1 MQYAFG
7 GSKQKQTKPSIMWLI
22 SLSISS
28 ILVIITINVL
38 STSNNNNIVANGNFI
53 FGNNNNKPTLR
64 PTTHRRHSVLSRAAK
79 QMKKITKDGIKLI
92 DKKNIA
98 RCVYT
103 VYFMW
108 FMCMYYSIKP
118 YLTICK

>member
-1 MQYAFG
+1 MRGDLIMHMKAAAAVD
-7 GSKQKQTKPSIMWLI
+7 KQTKPSIMWLI

-38 STSNNNNIVANGNFI
+38 STSNNNNTVAGNFI
-53 FGNNNNKPTLR
+53 FGNGNNKPTLR

-103 VYFMW
+103 VYFML
-108 FMCMYYSIKP
+108 YVVHVHV
-118 YLTICK
+118 LLN

>member
-1 MQYAFG
+1 MAD
-7 GSKQKQTKPSIMWLI
+7 KQKQTKPSIMWLI
-22 SLSISS
+22 SLSLTS

-38 STSNNNNIVANGNFI
+38 STSTNNNIVAGNFI
-53 FGNNNNKPTLR
+53 FGNGNNKPTLR

-98 RCVYT
+98 RYV
-103 VYFMW
+103 
-108 FMCMYYSIKP
+108 
-118 YLTICK
+118 

>member
-1 MQYAFG
+1 MLSVAD
-7 GSKQKQTKPSIMWLI
+7 KQKQTKPSIMWLI

-28 ILVIITINVL
+28 ILVITINIL

-53 FGNNNNKPTLR
+53 FGNGNNKPTLR

-103 VYFMW
+103 VYFML
-108 FMCMYYSIKP
+108 YVVHVHV
-118 YLTICK
+118 LLN

>member
-1 MQYAFG
+1 MKAAAAD
-7 GSKQKQTKPSIMWLI
+7 KQTKPSIMWLI

-38 STSNNNNIVANGNFI
+38 STSNNDNIVANGNFI
-53 FGNNNNKPTLR
+53 FGNGNNNKPTLR

-98 RCVYT
+98 RYV
-103 VYFMW
+103 
-108 FMCMYYSIKP
+108 
-118 YLTICK
+118 

>member
-1 MQYAFG
+1 MKSAAAD
-7 GSKQKQTKPSIMWLI
+7 KQVTKPSIMWLI

-38 STSNNNNIVANGNFI
+38 STSNNNNTVANGNFI
-53 FGNNNNKPTLR
+53 FGNGNNKPTLR

-98 RCVYT
+98 RCVHGVFLCFILCYGSCACIT
-103 VYFMW
+103 QLNH
-108 FMCMYYSIKP
+108 I
-118 YLTICK
+118 

>member
-1 MQYAFG
+1 MKAAAAD
-7 GSKQKQTKPSIMWLI
+7 KQTTKPSIMWLI

-38 STSNNNNIVANGNFI
+38 STSNNNNIIVANGNFI
-53 FGNNNNKPTLR
+53 FGNNNNKPTLH

-98 RCVYT
+98 RCV
-103 VYFMW
+103 
-108 FMCMYYSIKP
+108 
-118 YLTICK
+118 

>member
-1 MQYAFG
+1 MKAAAAD
-7 GSKQKQTKPSIMWLI
+7 KQTKPSIMWLI

-28 ILVIITINVL
+28 ILVIITINIL
-38 STSNNNNIVANGNFI
+38 STSTNNNIVANGNFI
-53 FGNNNNKPTLR
+53 FGNNNKPTLR

-98 RCVYT
+98 RYV
-103 VYFMW
+103 
-108 FMCMYYSIKP
+108 
-118 YLTICK
+118 